1 LVDAKVNPQD
11 FCPLI
16 KEDQYIAMALYITL
30 TINFLLLE
38 GMEVVMEATNLL
50 HEQDEPL
57 P

>member
-1 LVDAKVNPQD
+1 LVNAKVNAQN

-16 KEDQYIAMALYITL
+16 KEDQYIAMGLYITL
-30 TINFLLLE
+30 TINLLLLE
-38 GMEVVMEATNLL
+38 GMEVVMGATNLL